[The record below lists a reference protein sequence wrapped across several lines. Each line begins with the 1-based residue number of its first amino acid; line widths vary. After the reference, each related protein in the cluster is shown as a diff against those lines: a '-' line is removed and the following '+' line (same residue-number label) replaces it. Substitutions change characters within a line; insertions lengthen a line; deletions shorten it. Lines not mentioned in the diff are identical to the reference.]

1 MIIKHFNLNKIEL
14 TKNKFVLFYGKNDG
28 LKKESLNMLL
38 KKFNNVSFFEEKEI
52 LDNSKHFIEN
62 LLSGSLFE
70 DQKIISIKRTTDK
83 ILKIIDEVIIRN
95 IEDIIIILDAENLE
109 KKSKLR
115 LFFEKNKQYVCVP
128 FYPDNAQSLSKLSF
142 DYFRNKNIQ
151 ISQSSI
157 NLIINKS
164 NGDRGVLFNE
174 LKKIELYCLNRT
186 KVTEGEIA
194 KLVNLAEDH
203 DISYLIDNCLAK
215 NEKKTMNILNENN
228 FTNEDCILISR
239 IFLNKAKK
247 ILKLSN
253 EFEKNKDMEL
263 TINSAKP
270 PIFWKDKEI
279 TKQQIYKWK
288 PKNVKKLIYKLNE
301 IELNIKKNLNNS
313 INLISDFVL
322 EQSSNKTNN

>member
-70 DQKIISIKRTTDK
+70 DQKIISIKRATDK

-164 NGDRGVLFNE
+164 NGEKITFYDTFDIE
-174 LKKIELYCLNRT
+174 LKIF
-186 KVTEGEIA
+186 I
-194 KLVNLAEDH
+194 D
-203 DISYLIDNCLAK
+203 DIVK
-215 NEKKTMNILNENN
+215 
-228 FTNEDCILISR
+228 
-239 IFLNKAKK
+239 FLSK
-247 ILKLSN
+247 
-253 EFEKNKDMEL
+253 
-263 TINSAKP
+263 
-270 PIFWKDKEI
+270 
-279 TKQQIYKWK
+279 
-288 PKNVKKLIYKLNE
+288 
-301 IELNIKKNLNNS
+301 
-313 INLISDFVL
+313 
-322 EQSSNKTNN
+322 

>member
-186 KVTEGEIA
+186 KVTEGEIV

>member
-70 DQKIISIKRTTDK
+70 DQKIISIKRATDK

-186 KVTEGEIA
+186 KVTEGEIV